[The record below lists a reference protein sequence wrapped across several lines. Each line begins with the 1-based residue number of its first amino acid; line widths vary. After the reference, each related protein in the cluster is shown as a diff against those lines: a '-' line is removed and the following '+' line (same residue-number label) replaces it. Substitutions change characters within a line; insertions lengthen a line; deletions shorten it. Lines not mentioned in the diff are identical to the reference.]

1 MVPLTGTRRWVF
13 ELGTEE
19 HKRKR
24 THWRHW
30 TDPRGQVGRD
40 GVEGRGLVCMRP
52 ARLSLPLQQHRW
64 LPSPGP
70 ASGYP
75 PGAAPYAALGWWAA
89 LCPSSNPPCHAVSS
103 VPYAALKQVGG
114 DLEEYQDFTFLTLR
128 RAGHEAPYTGG
139 GGAGRHSRR
148 RPGGGG
154 LPRHLTES
162 CPTDAACFLASLPL
176 CSPGAHLLC
185 LLKVAGWGGHCV
197 MGAAE
202 CDAEHARSWTAE
214 RPTLN
219 PHCMAACTVPV
230 VLCK

>member
-139 GGAGRHSRR
+139 GGRAATAAAA
-148 RPGGGG
+148 PVA
-154 LPRHLTES
+154 
-162 CPTDAACFLASLPL
+162 AACPATSQRAAQPMPPASLLP
-176 CSPGAHLLC
+176 CRF
-185 LLKVAGWGGHCV
+185 VAQ
-197 MGAAE
+197 
-202 CDAEHARSWTAE
+202 E
-214 RPTLN
+214 RTFYVYSKWL
-219 PHCMAACTVPV
+219 AGEDIV
-230 VLCK
+230 